1 MGRSSS
7 NTDEKLI
14 RAGVYL
20 ARKKG
25 LKNFTVREV
34 CARSSV
40 NLGMF
45 HYYFKTRE
53 TFDAA
58 VLNSLYGEMM
68 SAINVEV
75 LPTRTPRQNIE
86 AVLRAVYAFAA
97 KNRRLISMLMGD
109 SFSGDRQ
116 IVSLVA
122 RLFSQHVSV
131 LMSELER
138 ARQLGQLRTHCVRDA
153 LLFLLPQVPLAQG
166 VLGLAERMGKNFP
179 PKLYRQVLEVSGEED
194 TFRRAQFMLKA
205 ILGDEK

>member
-1 MGRSSS
+1 MGRVSS

-14 RAGVYL
+14 RAGVFL

-34 CARSSV
+34 CSRSHV

-58 VLNSLYGEMM
+58 VLKSLYAELM
-68 SAINVEV
+68 SAIKLEI
-75 LPTRTPRQNIE
+75 LPSRTPRQNIE
-86 AVLRAVYAFAA
+86 AVLRAIYLFAG
-97 KNRRLISMLMGD
+97 KNRRLISMLIGD
-109 SFSGDRQ
+109 AFSGDRQ
-116 IVSLVA
+116 IMRLVA
-122 RLFSQHVSV
+122 QLFAQHVSV
-131 LMSELER
+131 LMNELKR
-138 ARQLGQLRTHCVRDA
+138 AQKLGQLRTQNARDA

-179 PKLYRQVLEVSGEED
+179 PELYRQVVQVAGEAD
-194 TFRRAQFMLKA
+194 TFRRAQFMLNA
-205 ILGDEK
+205 VLGDSK